1 MDDFSKFIKDV
12 RLTYDKESLI
22 RKVADAISTANTMQ
36 KVIYLNGERN
46 RLQSE
51 CNWLSFINKLSPA
64 IDISDDFRLRQELLN
79 QIRQLLSQIGND
91 VLTDE
96 MQITATNIRNIQKIA
111 N

>member
-1 MDDFSKFIKDV
+1 MDDFSKFIKNV

-51 CNWLSFINKLSPA
+51 CNWLLFINQLFPA
-64 IDISDDFRLRQELLN
+64 IDIFGDFSLRQELLN

-96 MQITATNIRNIQKIA
+96 TQITAADIKRKGLAI
-111 N
+111 